1 MCNDDGSSPA
11 GHAIAVLHHSMS
23 PPDQALGGIGLPWK
37 ILFSNY
43 IGPNY
48 EPTTKLQCQNLTVV
62 SSPHTHYELQIHHQ
76 GDISDVLD
84 ECDTMLFRFPVQP
97 GNGEWQIL
105 DQRLDLGV
113 GGAGVIGRG
122 VTVWREG
129 REVGRGVLG
138 WGNQ

>member
-1 MCNDDGSSPA
+1 
-11 GHAIAVLHHSMS
+11 
-23 PPDQALGGIGLPWK
+23 
-37 ILFSNY
+37 
-43 IGPNY
+43 
-48 EPTTKLQCQNLTVV
+48 
-62 SSPHTHYELQIHHQ
+62 
-76 GDISDVLD
+76 
-84 ECDTMLFRFPVQP
+84 MLFRFPVQP